1 MEKGTVRRLQ
11 IEESIF
17 RQQGANTSLNYVT
30 RVLFCGPHFPDSQNF
45 TREYL
50 QDYPMVQ
57 VDDIPLENVSAMI
70 GDYDIC
76 VVKDFEM
83 NSDVISCAKNMKLIM
98 QFGVGLDGVDI
109 NAATKQGIKV
119 AKIPSGETGNAAS
132 CAEMAIYLVL
142 ALLRKQHH
150 MEIAVKHKRLG
161 EPIGDTLLGKIV
173 FIMGFGNIGVHL
185 AKRLRPFDV
194 KIIAT
199 KRSWRDLCIGINGTN
214 YNYDDLVDERGCHD
228 DILKFASKADIV
240 TCCLPMTTETI
251 GIVNNDFIS
260 TMKKGALLINIGRGG
275 VLDYEAVYNNLKLG
289 HLGGLGIDVAWTEPF
304 DPLNPILQLPN
315 VIITPHVAG
324 VTQSSFR
331 YMAKVVGDVALQ
343 LHAGKTSYIGIEI
356 VN

>member
-1 MEKGTVRRLQ
+1 
-11 IEESIF
+11 
-17 RQQGANTSLNYVT
+17 
-30 RVLFCGPHFPDSQNF
+30 
-45 TREYL
+45 
-50 QDYPMVQ
+50 MVQ

-83 NSDVISCAKNMKLIM
+83 NSDVISRAKNMKLIM

-132 CAEMAIYLVL
+132 CAEMAIYLIL
-142 ALLRKQHH
+142 ALLRKQHQ

-173 FIMGFGNIGVHL
+173 SFAVVIMGFGNIGVHL
-185 AKRLRPFDV
+185 AKR
-194 KIIAT
+194 
-199 KRSWRDLCIGINGTN
+199 LCIGINGTN

-240 TCCLPMTTETI
+240 VCCLAMTTETVRLLI

-343 LHAGKTSYIGIEI
+343 LHAGKMSYIGIEI

>member
-17 RQQGANTSLNYVT
+17 RQQGANTSLNHVT

-50 QDYPMVQ
+50 QHYPMI
-57 VDDIPLENVSAMI
+57 DDVPLENVSAMI

-76 VVKDFEM
+76 VVKNFEM
-83 NSDVISCAKNMKLIM
+83 NSDVISRAKNMKLIM

-132 CAEMAIYLVL
+132 FAEM
-142 ALLRKQHH
+142 
-150 MEIAVKHKRLG
+150 
-161 EPIGDTLLGKIV
+161 
-173 FIMGFGNIGVHL
+173 
-185 AKRLRPFDV
+185 
-194 KIIAT
+194 
-199 KRSWRDLCIGINGTN
+199 
-214 YNYDDLVDERGCHD
+214 VDERGSHD

-240 TCCLPMTTETI
+240 VSCLPMTTETI

-260 TMKKGALLINIGRGG
+260 AMKKGALLINIGRGG

-289 HLGGLGIDVAWTEPF
+289 HLGGLGIDVVWTEPF

-343 LHAGKTSYIGIEI
+343 LHAGKMSYIGIEI